1 MLSME
6 SHQESREHRGTWPAP
21 GLPKTLPWDVE
32 TPAPWAAAD
41 GSINP
46 SCPTQVPLS
55 DPTPGN
61 PEWVRQEGSTGLIC
75 SNLPAQAG
83 LCQSTGMCPD
93 TSGISPVRET
103 PQPLCTI
110 CSSAWALHRTE
121 ILPHVQVEL
130 PGHQFLP
137 FALYCWAPPSRAWSI
152 HPLFRDL
159 YPLIK
164 SPLRHLF
171 FLPVP

>member
-41 GSINP
+41 GSINA

-61 PEWVRQEGSTGLIC
+61 PRMG
-75 SNLPAQAG
+75 QAG
-83 LCQSTGMCPD
+83 REHRAHLLRPPHSGRAMPEHRDVPRHFWNISREGDSTASLHNLLQCLGTAQDRNSSSCSGGASWASVSSLCPLLLGTTKQSL
-93 TSGISPVRET
+93 V
-103 PQPLCTI
+103 
-110 CSSAWALHRTE
+110 H
-121 ILPHVQVEL
+121 
-130 PGHQFLP
+130 
-137 FALYCWAPPSRAWSI
+137 PPT
-152 HPLFRDL
+152 L
-159 YPLIK
+159 
-164 SPLRHLF
+164 
-171 FLPVP
+171 